1 MLTCTHAPCINAIA
15 SWVWWFGRPVRL
27 SHASNGRFN
36 SSSRAS
42 KQHYD
47 RVRKGKCTEM
57 NTPSLSPPLQ
67 TITKAPS
74 HSTNRMCS
82 RPLIWCSFRCLM
94 TRGMFKGRWWRW
106 GLRAATVP
114 LQVGTMKHTAYNGV
128 HVRHWIRDEDVRVR
142 HHSN

>member
-1 MLTCTHAPCINAIA
+1 ML
-15 SWVWWFGRPVRL
+15 
-27 SHASNGRFN
+27 
-36 SSSRAS
+36 RAS
-42 KQHYD
+42 MQLRRGFGGLVGQYAFPMLLTGALI
-47 RVRKGKCTEM
+47 VPAGLANNTMIGYVNESVQKGIPPLF
-57 NTPSLSPPLQ
+57 PSPLQ

-114 LQVGTMKHTAYNGV
+114 LQVGAMKHTAYNGV